1 MSAPVRQALT
11 TASSVFYITTQYF
24 PYDIISCY
32 SHVLELL
39 HDEPVDH
46 VGHVGGDLAGGEA
59 KLAVEQLVDVAEGV
73 GEGVLQLPA
82 SGGAVC
88 LVRQLSLQTLLLL

>member
-1 MSAPVRQALT
+1 VLRLLDKHSQQLLRSSKLLT
-11 TASSVFYITTQYF
+11 QS
-24 PYDIISCY
+24 YDDISCY

-59 KLAVEQLVDVAEGV
+59 KLAVEQLVDVAKGV
-73 GEGVLQLPA
+73 GEGVLQPPA

>member
-1 MSAPVRQALT
+1 MLRLLDKHSQQLLR
-11 TASSVFYITTQYF
+11 SSILLTQYF
-24 PYDIISCY
+24 LFDDISCY

-59 KLAVEQLVDVAEGV
+59 KLAVEQLVDVAE
-73 GEGVLQLPA
+73 
-82 SGGAVC
+82 
-88 LVRQLSLQTLLLL
+88 